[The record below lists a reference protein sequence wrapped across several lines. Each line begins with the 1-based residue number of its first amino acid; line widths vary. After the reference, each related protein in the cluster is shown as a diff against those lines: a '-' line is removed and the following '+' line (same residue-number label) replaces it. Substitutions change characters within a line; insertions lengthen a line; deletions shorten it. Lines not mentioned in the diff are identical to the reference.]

1 MFFRKPSDHVP
12 HVTIFHTIL
21 RSMLWIL
28 FIEIAL
34 LVGILYLCRINT
46 SLEQNAVDILQIQTE
61 NRQNYLQGQMLD
73 AQDLSS
79 LAGEINAVTQA
90 MLDDGEI
97 SLDTLDSGSDA
108 ASPLLLSIGDS
119 LISSMRHR
127 PVTGIFVVLNTHD
140 LDTRK
145 KGEPLPCL
153 YLRDLDPNS
162 SPSQRNS
169 DLMLVRAPAQ
179 VVQSLYIA
187 TDTSWTPSINYG
199 ANGSNGFLY
208 PVFQAAYHG
217 NGELDAADYGH
228 WTSSP
233 YTLSGDDHSAIA
245 YTIPLILDDGTVYG
259 VLGVE
264 ILESY
269 LQALLPGT
277 ELQNDSSGT
286 YLLGVASNSAI
297 GKDDLTVSVISASPA
312 ANAPQQSYDQTL
324 LLKPSKRG
332 GYQSDSPLGLCHAAV
347 APLTLYNRN
356 APFSNEQMLLI
367 GSVPVSALYAFS
379 GYVLRFLIIAVL
391 VVLTAG
397 LFSSLVLAR
406 KLSRPISRLS
416 DEVAHARESR
426 SSIPML
432 SATGIIELDR
442 FSSAFT
448 QLGREVLDT
457 STKFLRIMDMAS
469 VELGGYELRSA
480 PDSIYVTDN
489 FFDLLGM
496 PGVDADDLTAQ
507 SFRELLQRFERSCPH
522 SPAPDGAMLYH
533 IRLPSGKERYLRI
546 ETTHEDGTQVG
557 LAEDAT
563 ANTLEKLRIE
573 HERDYDTLTD
583 LYNRRAFHRICAEF
597 FCSPEKLGHA
607 ALLMFDLDNLKQ
619 INDTFGHDWGDEYIR
634 RAGECFAKNA
644 PARTVCARISSDEF
658 NALFYGYNDQDTLR
672 ADIRALKA
680 ALEHSVVQLPSGREL
695 RVSVSGGVAW
705 YPESSTNL
713 ITLRKYA
720 DFAMYQV
727 KLSRKGELLE
737 FDPEVYRTSLQE
749 RRCHEEFRRLINE
762 ELVTYRFQ
770 PIIDAKDGSVFAYEA
785 LMRVDLPT
793 LRSPMDVLRLAREEN
808 CLHEVERITFFCA
821 SSAYQALENAGK
833 VVPSALLFI
842 NSIASQYLT
851 PDELSEYSARY
862 ASILPRIVI
871 EITEEECLDPKAL
884 RIKQTIRGS
893 SGAFALDDY
902 GSGYSNERSLLE
914 LSPNYIKIDLSIIRS
929 IDTDANKRQIVSNT
943 VSYAHQR
950 GMKVVAEGLETA
962 DEVRTVL
969 SLGVDLLQGF
979 FLAMPQVEPGGAS
992 EESLAV
998 IAEMHARAMRVKFR
1012 YLAAT
1017 SSKYRKKAHE
1027 SIAFV
1032 SLFLLSVLFRRAGA
1046 SDDRA
1051 HRAVDV
1057 DGLGEVG
1064 VHARGEA
1071 FLNVLMVG
1079 VGCEGDDRDVLRRL
1093 AVELSDG
1100 GSRLQAVHHRHLH
1113 VHQDRIELVWRGLLD
1128 PL

>member
-79 LAGEINAVTQA
+79 LAGKINAVTQA

-140 LDTRK
+140 LDTRE

-199 ANGSNGFLY
+199 ANGSSGFLY

-264 ILESY
+264 VLESY

-379 GYVLRFLIIAVL
+379 GDVVRLLIIAVL

-507 SFRELLQRFERSCPH
+507 SFRELLQRFECSCPH

-557 LAEDAT
+557 LAEDVT

-583 LYNRRAFHRICAEF
+583 LYNRRAFLRICAEF

-619 INDTFGHDWGDEYIR
+619 INDTFGHDWDDEYIR
-634 RAGECFAKNA
+634 LTGECFAKNA
-644 PARTVCARISSDEF
+644 PARTVCARISGDEF

-672 ADIRALKA
+672 ADICALKA
-680 ALEHSVVQLPSGREL
+680 ALEQSVVQLPSGREL
-695 RVSVSGGVAW
+695 HVSVSGGVAW

-727 KLSRKGELLE
+727 KHSRKGELLE
-737 FDPEVYRTSLQE
+737 FDPEVYRTDLQE

-762 ELVTYRFQ
+762 ELVTYHFQ

-793 LRSPMDVLRLAREEN
+793 LHSPADVLRLAREEN

-833 VVPSALLFI
+833 VVPSALLFV

-871 EITEEECLDPKAL
+871 EITEEEGLDPKAL

-998 IAEMHARAMRVKFR
+998 IAEMH
-1012 YLAAT
+1012 
-1017 SSKYRKKAHE
+1017 SQSDE
-1027 SIAFV
+1027 SQISIF
-1032 SLFLLSVLFRRAGA
+1032 G
-1046 SDDRA
+1046 
-1051 HRAVDV
+1051 
-1057 DGLGEVG
+1057 
-1064 VHARGEA
+1064 
-1071 FLNVLMVG
+1071 
-1079 VGCEGDDRDVLRRL
+1079 GDK
-1093 AVELSDG
+1093 
-1100 GSRLQAVHHRHLH
+1100 Q
-1113 VHQDRIELVWRGLLD
+1113 
-1128 PL
+1128 

>member
-79 LAGEINAVTQA
+79 LAGKINAVTQA

-140 LDTRK
+140 LDTRE

-199 ANGSNGFLY
+199 ANGSSGFLY

-379 GYVLRFLIIAVL
+379 GDVVRLLIIAVL

-546 ETTHEDGTQVG
+546 ETTHEDGAQVG
-557 LAEDAT
+557 LAEDVT

-583 LYNRRAFHRICAEF
+583 LYNRRAFRRICAEF

-619 INDTFGHDWGDEYIR
+619 INDTFGHDCGDEYIR
-634 RAGECFAKNA
+634 LTGECFAKNA
-644 PARTVCARISSDEF
+644 PARTVCARISGDEF

-672 ADIRALKA
+672 ADICALKA
-680 ALEHSVVQLPSGREL
+680 ALEQSVVQLPSGREL

-727 KLSRKGELLE
+727 KHSRKGELLE

-762 ELVTYRFQ
+762 ELVTYHFQ

-793 LRSPMDVLRLAREEN
+793 LHSPADVLRLAREEN

-833 VVPSALLFI
+833 VVPSALLFV

-871 EITEEECLDPKAL
+871 EITEEEVLDPKAL

-979 FLAMPQVEPGGAS
+979 FLAMPQAEPGGAS

-998 IAEMHARAMRVKFR
+998 IAEMH
-1012 YLAAT
+1012 
-1017 SSKYRKKAHE
+1017 SQSDE
-1027 SIAFV
+1027 SQISMF
-1032 SLFLLSVLFRRAGA
+1032 G
-1046 SDDRA
+1046 
-1051 HRAVDV
+1051 
-1057 DGLGEVG
+1057 
-1064 VHARGEA
+1064 
-1071 FLNVLMVG
+1071 
-1079 VGCEGDDRDVLRRL
+1079 GDK
-1093 AVELSDG
+1093 
-1100 GSRLQAVHHRHLH
+1100 Q
-1113 VHQDRIELVWRGLLD
+1113 
-1128 PL
+1128 

>member
-79 LAGEINAVTQA
+79 LAGKINAVTQA

-127 PVTGIFVVLNTHD
+127 PITGIFVVLNTHD
-140 LDTRK
+140 LDTRE

-153 YLRDLDPNS
+153 YLRDLDPDS
-162 SPSQRNS
+162 APSQRNS

-199 ANGSNGFLY
+199 ANGSSGFLY

-379 GYVLRFLIIAVL
+379 GDVVRLLIIAVL

-557 LAEDAT
+557 LAEDVT

-583 LYNRRAFHRICAEF
+583 LYNRRAFRRICAEF

-619 INDTFGHDWGDEYIR
+619 INDTFGHDCGDEYIR
-634 RAGECFAKNA
+634 LTGECFAKNA
-644 PARTVCARISSDEF
+644 PARTVCARISGDEF

-672 ADIRALKA
+672 ADICALKA
-680 ALEHSVVQLPSGREL
+680 ALEQSVVQLPSGREL
-695 RVSVSGGVAW
+695 RVSVSGGIAW

-727 KLSRKGELLE
+727 KHSRKGELLE

-793 LRSPMDVLRLAREEN
+793 LHSPADVLRLAREEN
-808 CLHEVERITFFCA
+808 CLHEVERITFFRA
-821 SSAYQALENAGK
+821 SSAYQTLENAGK
-833 VVPSALLFI
+833 VVPSALLFV

-871 EITEEECLDPKAL
+871 EITEEEVLDPKAL

-998 IAEMHARAMRVKFR
+998 IAEMH
-1012 YLAAT
+1012 
-1017 SSKYRKKAHE
+1017 SQSDE
-1027 SIAFV
+1027 SQISIF
-1032 SLFLLSVLFRRAGA
+1032 G
-1046 SDDRA
+1046 
-1051 HRAVDV
+1051 
-1057 DGLGEVG
+1057 
-1064 VHARGEA
+1064 
-1071 FLNVLMVG
+1071 
-1079 VGCEGDDRDVLRRL
+1079 GDK
-1093 AVELSDG
+1093 
-1100 GSRLQAVHHRHLH
+1100 Q
-1113 VHQDRIELVWRGLLD
+1113 
-1128 PL
+1128 

>member
-79 LAGEINAVTQA
+79 LAGKINAVTQA

-108 ASPLLLSIGDS
+108 ASSLLLSIGDS

-140 LDTRK
+140 LDTRE

-199 ANGSNGFLY
+199 ANGSSGFLY

-297 GKDDLTVSVISASPA
+297 GKDDLTVSVVSASPA

-324 LLKPSKRG
+324 LLNPSKRG

-379 GYVLRFLIIAVL
+379 GYVVRLLIIAVL

-496 PGVDADDLTAQ
+496 PGVDADDLTVQ

-557 LAEDAT
+557 LAEDVT

-583 LYNRRAFHRICAEF
+583 LYNRRAFRRICAEF

-634 RAGECFAKNA
+634 LTGECFAKNA
-644 PARTVCARISSDEF
+644 PARTVCARISGDEF

-672 ADIRALKA
+672 ADICALKA
-680 ALEHSVVQLPSGREL
+680 ALEQSVVQLPSGREL

-727 KLSRKGELLE
+727 KHSRKGELLE
-737 FDPEVYRTSLQE
+737 FDPEVYRTDLQE

-762 ELVTYRFQ
+762 ELVTYHFQ

-793 LRSPMDVLRLAREEN
+793 LHSPADVLRLAREEN
-808 CLHEVERITFFCA
+808 CLHEVERITFFRA
-821 SSAYQALENAGK
+821 SSAYQTLENAGK
-833 VVPSALLFI
+833 VVPSALLFV

-871 EITEEECLDPKAL
+871 EITEEEVLDPKAL

-914 LSPNYIKIDLSIIRS
+914 LSPNYIKIDLSIIRD

-998 IAEMHARAMRVKFR
+998 IAEM
-1012 YLAAT
+1012 Y
-1017 SSKYRKKAHE
+1017 SQSDE
-1027 SIAFV
+1027 SQISIF
-1032 SLFLLSVLFRRAGA
+1032 G
-1046 SDDRA
+1046 
-1051 HRAVDV
+1051 
-1057 DGLGEVG
+1057 
-1064 VHARGEA
+1064 
-1071 FLNVLMVG
+1071 
-1079 VGCEGDDRDVLRRL
+1079 GDK
-1093 AVELSDG
+1093 
-1100 GSRLQAVHHRHLH
+1100 Q
-1113 VHQDRIELVWRGLLD
+1113 
-1128 PL
+1128 

>member
-79 LAGEINAVTQA
+79 LAGKINAVTQS

-140 LDTRK
+140 LDTRE
-145 KGEPLPCL
+145 KGDPLPCL

-199 ANGSNGFLY
+199 ANGSSGFLY

-379 GYVLRFLIIAVL
+379 GDVVRLLIIAVL
-391 VVLTAG
+391 VVLTSG

-426 SSIPML
+426 SSIPIL

-457 STKFLRIMDMAS
+457 STKFLRIMNMAS

-496 PGVDADDLTAQ
+496 PGVDADDLTVQ
-507 SFRELLQRFERSCPH
+507 SFRELLQRFEHSCPH

-557 LAEDAT
+557 LAEDVT
-563 ANTLEKLRIE
+563 ASTLEKLRIE

-583 LYNRRAFHRICAEF
+583 LYNRRAFRRICAEF

-619 INDTFGHDWGDEYIR
+619 INDTFGHDCGDEYIR
-634 RAGECFAKNA
+634 LTGECFAKNA
-644 PARTVCARISSDEF
+644 PARTVCARISGDEF

-680 ALEHSVVQLPSGREL
+680 ALEQSVVQLPSGREL
-695 RVSVSGGVAW
+695 RVSVSGGIAW

-727 KLSRKGELLE
+727 KHSRKGELLE

-793 LRSPMDVLRLAREEN
+793 LHSPADVLRLAREEN
-808 CLHEVERITFFCA
+808 CLHEVERITFFRA
-821 SSAYQALENAGK
+821 SSAYQTLENAGK
-833 VVPSALLFI
+833 VVPSALLFV

-871 EITEEECLDPKAL
+871 EITEEEVLDPKAL

-979 FLAMPQVEPGGAS
+979 FLAMPQVEPGSAS

-998 IAEMHARAMRVKFR
+998 IAEVH
-1012 YLAAT
+1012 
-1017 SSKYRKKAHE
+1017 SQSDE
-1027 SIAFV
+1027 SQISMF
-1032 SLFLLSVLFRRAGA
+1032 G
-1046 SDDRA
+1046 
-1051 HRAVDV
+1051 
-1057 DGLGEVG
+1057 
-1064 VHARGEA
+1064 
-1071 FLNVLMVG
+1071 
-1079 VGCEGDDRDVLRRL
+1079 GDK
-1093 AVELSDG
+1093 
-1100 GSRLQAVHHRHLH
+1100 Q
-1113 VHQDRIELVWRGLLD
+1113 
-1128 PL
+1128 

>member
-61 NRQNYLQGQMLD
+61 NRQNYLQSQMLD

-79 LAGEINAVTQA
+79 LAGKINAVTQA

-97 SLDTLDSGSDA
+97 SLDTLDSGSDT

-127 PVTGIFVVLNTHD
+127 PITGIFVVLNTHD
-140 LDTRK
+140 LDTRE

-153 YLRDLDPNS
+153 YLRDLDPDS

-199 ANGSNGFLY
+199 ANGSSGFLY

-379 GYVLRFLIIAVL
+379 GDVVRLLIIAVL

-416 DEVAHARESR
+416 DE
-426 SSIPML
+426 
-432 SATGIIELDR
+432 
-442 FSSAFT
+442 
-448 QLGREVLDT
+448 
-457 STKFLRIMDMAS
+457 
-469 VELGGYELRSA
+469 
-480 PDSIYVTDN
+480 
-489 FFDLLGM
+489 
-496 PGVDADDLTAQ
+496 
-507 SFRELLQRFERSCPH
+507 
-522 SPAPDGAMLYH
+522 DGA
-533 IRLPSGKERYLRI
+533 
-546 ETTHEDGTQVG
+546 QVG
-557 LAEDAT
+557 LAEDVT

-583 LYNRRAFHRICAEF
+583 LYNRRAFRRICAEF

-634 RAGECFAKNA
+634 RTGECFAKNA
-644 PARTVCARISSDEF
+644 PARTVCARISGDEF
-658 NALFYGYNDQDTLR
+658 SALFYGYNDQDTLR
-672 ADIRALKA
+672 ADICALKA
-680 ALEHSVVQLPSGREL
+680 ALEQSVVQLPSGREL
-695 RVSVSGGVAW
+695 RVSVSGGIAW

-727 KLSRKGELLE
+727 KHSRKGELLE
-737 FDPEVYRTSLQE
+737 FDPEVYRTNLQE
-749 RRCHEEFRRLINE
+749 RLCHEEFRRLINE
-762 ELVTYRFQ
+762 ELVTYHFQ

-793 LRSPMDVLRLAREEN
+793 LHSPADVLRLAREEN
-808 CLHEVERITFFCA
+808 CLHEVERITFFRA
-821 SSAYQALENAGK
+821 SSAYQTLGNAGK
-833 VVPSALLFI
+833 VVPSALLFV

-871 EITEEECLDPKAL
+871 EITEEEVLDPKAL
-884 RIKQTIRGS
+884 RIKQTIPGS

-914 LSPNYIKIDLSIIRS
+914 LSPNYIKIDLSIIRD

-979 FLAMPQVEPGGAS
+979 FLAMPQVEPGSAS

-998 IAEMHARAMRVKFR
+998 IAEVHGQ
-1012 YLAAT
+1012 
-1017 SSKYRKKAHE
+1017 SDE
-1027 SIAFV
+1027 SQISIF
-1032 SLFLLSVLFRRAGA
+1032 G
-1046 SDDRA
+1046 
-1051 HRAVDV
+1051 VDK
-1057 DGLGEVG
+1057 
-1064 VHARGEA
+1064 
-1071 FLNVLMVG
+1071 
-1079 VGCEGDDRDVLRRL
+1079 
-1093 AVELSDG
+1093 
-1100 GSRLQAVHHRHLH
+1100 Q
-1113 VHQDRIELVWRGLLD
+1113 
-1128 PL
+1128 

>member
-79 LAGEINAVTQA
+79 LAGKINAVTQA

-108 ASPLLLSIGDS
+108 ASSLLLSIGDS

-140 LDTRK
+140 LDTRE

-199 ANGSNGFLY
+199 ANGSSGFLY

-297 GKDDLTVSVISASPA
+297 GKDDLTVSVVSASPA

-379 GYVLRFLIIAVL
+379 GYVVRLLIIAVL

-448 QLGREVLDT
+448 QLRREVLDT

-496 PGVDADDLTAQ
+496 PGVDADDLTVQ

-557 LAEDAT
+557 LAEDVT

-583 LYNRRAFHRICAEF
+583 LYNRRAFRRICAEF

-634 RAGECFAKNA
+634 LTGECFAKNA
-644 PARTVCARISSDEF
+644 PARTVCARISGDEF

-672 ADIRALKA
+672 ADICALKA
-680 ALEHSVVQLPSGREL
+680 ALEQSVVQLPSGREL

-727 KLSRKGELLE
+727 KHSRKGELLE
-737 FDPEVYRTSLQE
+737 FDPEVYRTDLQE

-762 ELVTYRFQ
+762 ELVTYHFQ

-793 LRSPMDVLRLAREEN
+793 LHSPADVLRLAREEN
-808 CLHEVERITFFCA
+808 CLHEVERITFFRA
-821 SSAYQALENAGK
+821 SSAYQTLENAGK
-833 VVPSALLFI
+833 VVPSALLFV

-871 EITEEECLDPKAL
+871 EITEEEVLDPKAL

-914 LSPNYIKIDLSIIRS
+914 LSPNYIKIDLSIIRD

-998 IAEMHARAMRVKFR
+998 IAEM
-1012 YLAAT
+1012 Y
-1017 SSKYRKKAHE
+1017 SQSDE
-1027 SIAFV
+1027 SQISIF
-1032 SLFLLSVLFRRAGA
+1032 G
-1046 SDDRA
+1046 
-1051 HRAVDV
+1051 
-1057 DGLGEVG
+1057 
-1064 VHARGEA
+1064 
-1071 FLNVLMVG
+1071 
-1079 VGCEGDDRDVLRRL
+1079 GDK
-1093 AVELSDG
+1093 
-1100 GSRLQAVHHRHLH
+1100 Q
-1113 VHQDRIELVWRGLLD
+1113 
-1128 PL
+1128 

>member
-1 MFFRKPSDHVP
+1 MFFRKPSDHAP

-79 LAGEINAVTQA
+79 LAGKINAVTQA

-140 LDTRK
+140 LDTRE

-153 YLRDLDPNS
+153 YLRDLDPDS

-187 TDTSWTPSINYG
+187 TDTSWMPSINYG
-199 ANGSNGFLY
+199 ANGSSGFLY

-557 LAEDAT
+557 LAEDVT

-583 LYNRRAFHRICAEF
+583 LYNRRAFRRICAEF

-634 RAGECFAKNA
+634 LTGECFAKNA
-644 PARTVCARISSDEF
+644 PARTVCARISGDEF

-672 ADIRALKA
+672 ADICALKA
-680 ALEHSVVQLPSGREL
+680 ALEQSVVQLPSGREL
-695 RVSVSGGVAW
+695 RVSVSGGIAW

-727 KLSRKGELLE
+727 KHSRKGELLE

-793 LRSPMDVLRLAREEN
+793 LHSPADVLRLAREEN

-833 VVPSALLFI
+833 VVPSALLFV

-998 IAEMHARAMRVKFR
+998 IAEMH
-1012 YLAAT
+1012 
-1017 SSKYRKKAHE
+1017 SQSDE
-1027 SIAFV
+1027 SQISMF
-1032 SLFLLSVLFRRAGA
+1032 G
-1046 SDDRA
+1046 
-1051 HRAVDV
+1051 
-1057 DGLGEVG
+1057 
-1064 VHARGEA
+1064 
-1071 FLNVLMVG
+1071 
-1079 VGCEGDDRDVLRRL
+1079 GDK
-1093 AVELSDG
+1093 
-1100 GSRLQAVHHRHLH
+1100 Q
-1113 VHQDRIELVWRGLLD
+1113 
-1128 PL
+1128 

>member
-79 LAGEINAVTQA
+79 LAGKINAVTQA

-140 LDTRK
+140 LDTRE

-199 ANGSNGFLY
+199 ANGSSGFLY

-379 GYVLRFLIIAVL
+379 GDVVRLLIIAVL

-496 PGVDADDLTAQ
+496 PGVNADDLTAQ

-557 LAEDAT
+557 LAEDVT

-583 LYNRRAFHRICAEF
+583 LYNRRAFRRICAEF

-619 INDTFGHDWGDEYIR
+619 ISDTFGHDWGDEYIR
-634 RAGECFAKNA
+634 LTGECFAKNA
-644 PARTVCARISSDEF
+644 PARTVCARISGDEF

-680 ALEHSVVQLPSGREL
+680 ALEQSVVQLPSGREL

-727 KLSRKGELLE
+727 KHSRKGELLE
-737 FDPEVYRTSLQE
+737 FDPEVYRTNLQE
-749 RRCHEEFRRLINE
+749 RRCHEEFHRLINE
-762 ELVTYRFQ
+762 ELVTYHFQ

-793 LRSPMDVLRLAREEN
+793 LHSPADVLRLAREEN
-808 CLHEVERITFFCA
+808 CLHEVERITFFRA
-821 SSAYQALENAGK
+821 SSAYQTLENAGK
-833 VVPSALLFI
+833 VVPSALLFV

-871 EITEEECLDPKAL
+871 EITEEEGLDPKAL
-884 RIKQTIRGS
+884 RIKQTIPGS

-914 LSPNYIKIDLSIIRS
+914 LSPNYIKIDLSIIRD

-979 FLAMPQVEPGGAS
+979 FLAMPQVEPDGAS

-998 IAEMHARAMRVKFR
+998 IAEMH
-1012 YLAAT
+1012 
-1017 SSKYRKKAHE
+1017 SQSDE
-1027 SIAFV
+1027 SQISIF
-1032 SLFLLSVLFRRAGA
+1032 G
-1046 SDDRA
+1046 
-1051 HRAVDV
+1051 
-1057 DGLGEVG
+1057 
-1064 VHARGEA
+1064 
-1071 FLNVLMVG
+1071 
-1079 VGCEGDDRDVLRRL
+1079 GDK
-1093 AVELSDG
+1093 
-1100 GSRLQAVHHRHLH
+1100 Q
-1113 VHQDRIELVWRGLLD
+1113 
-1128 PL
+1128 

>member
-1 MFFRKPSDHVP
+1 MFFRKPSDHAP

-61 NRQNYLQGQMLD
+61 NRQNYLQSQMLD

-79 LAGEINAVTQA
+79 LAGKINAVTQA

-97 SLDTLDSGSDA
+97 SLDTLDSGSDT

-127 PVTGIFVVLNTHD
+127 PITGIFVVLNTHD
-140 LDTRK
+140 LDTRE

-153 YLRDLDPNS
+153 YLRDLDPDS

-199 ANGSNGFLY
+199 ANGSSGFLY

-277 ELQNDSSGT
+277 ELQNGSSGT

-379 GYVLRFLIIAVL
+379 GDVVRLLIIAVL

-426 SSIPML
+426 SSIPTL

-480 PDSIYVTDN
+480 PNSIYVTDN

-557 LAEDAT
+557 LAEDVT

-634 RAGECFAKNA
+634 LTGECFAKNA
-644 PARTVCARISSDEF
+644 PARTVCARISGDEF

-672 ADIRALKA
+672 ADICALKA
-680 ALEHSVVQLPSGREL
+680 ALEQSVVQLPSGREL

-727 KLSRKGELLE
+727 KHSRKGELLE
-737 FDPEVYRTSLQE
+737 FDPEVYRTNLQE

-762 ELVTYRFQ
+762 ELVSYRFQ

-793 LRSPMDVLRLAREEN
+793 LHSPADVLRLAREEN

-833 VVPSALLFI
+833 VVPSALLFV

-851 PDELSEYSARY
+851 PVELSEYSARY

-871 EITEEECLDPKAL
+871 EITEEEGLDPKAL
-884 RIKQTIRGS
+884 RIKQTIPGS

-914 LSPNYIKIDLSIIRS
+914 LSPNYIKIDLSIIRD

-998 IAEMHARAMRVKFR
+998 IAEMH
-1012 YLAAT
+1012 
-1017 SSKYRKKAHE
+1017 SQSDE
-1027 SIAFV
+1027 SQISIF
-1032 SLFLLSVLFRRAGA
+1032 G
-1046 SDDRA
+1046 
-1051 HRAVDV
+1051 
-1057 DGLGEVG
+1057 
-1064 VHARGEA
+1064 
-1071 FLNVLMVG
+1071 
-1079 VGCEGDDRDVLRRL
+1079 GDK
-1093 AVELSDG
+1093 
-1100 GSRLQAVHHRHLH
+1100 Q
-1113 VHQDRIELVWRGLLD
+1113 
-1128 PL
+1128 

>member
-46 SLEQNAVDILQIQTE
+46 NLEQNAVDILQIQTE

-79 LAGEINAVTQA
+79 LAGKINAVTQA

-140 LDTRK
+140 LDTRE

-199 ANGSNGFLY
+199 ANGSSGFLY

-312 ANAPQQSYDQTL
+312 ANAPQQSYDQAL

-379 GYVLRFLIIAVL
+379 GDVVRLLIIAVL

-557 LAEDAT
+557 LAEDVT

-634 RAGECFAKNA
+634 LTGECFAKNA
-644 PARTVCARISSDEF
+644 PARTVCARISGDEF

-672 ADIRALKA
+672 ADICALKA
-680 ALEHSVVQLPSGREL
+680 ALEQSVVQLPSGREL

-713 ITLRKYA
+713 ITLLKYA

-727 KLSRKGELLE
+727 KHSRKGELLE

-762 ELVTYRFQ
+762 ELISYHFQ

-793 LRSPMDVLRLAREEN
+793 LHSPADVLRLAREEN

-833 VVPSALLFI
+833 VVPSALLFV

-871 EITEEECLDPKAL
+871 EITEEEGLDPKAL

-914 LSPNYIKIDLSIIRS
+914 LSPNYIKIDLSIIRD

-998 IAEMHARAMRVKFR
+998 IAEMH
-1012 YLAAT
+1012 
-1017 SSKYRKKAHE
+1017 SQSDE
-1027 SIAFV
+1027 SQISIF
-1032 SLFLLSVLFRRAGA
+1032 G
-1046 SDDRA
+1046 
-1051 HRAVDV
+1051 
-1057 DGLGEVG
+1057 
-1064 VHARGEA
+1064 
-1071 FLNVLMVG
+1071 
-1079 VGCEGDDRDVLRRL
+1079 GDK
-1093 AVELSDG
+1093 
-1100 GSRLQAVHHRHLH
+1100 Q
-1113 VHQDRIELVWRGLLD
+1113 
-1128 PL
+1128 

>member
-79 LAGEINAVTQA
+79 LAGKINAVTQA

-187 TDTSWTPSINYG
+187 TDTSWMPSINYG
-199 ANGSNGFLY
+199 ANGSSGFLY

-312 ANAPQQSYDQTL
+312 ANAPQQSYDQAL

-573 HERDYDTLTD
+573 HECDYDTLTD

-634 RAGECFAKNA
+634 RTGECFAKNA
-644 PARTVCARISSDEF
+644 PARTVCARISGDEF

-695 RVSVSGGVAW
+695 RVSVSGGIAW
-705 YPESSTNL
+705 YPENGRDL
-713 ITLRKYA
+713 ATLKKYA

-727 KLSRKGELLE
+727 KHESKGEMGE
-737 FDPEVYRTSLQE
+737 FDIGAYNQEVYAAQLRREFLQMLRE
-749 RRCHEEFRRLINE
+749 NSADYH
-762 ELVTYRFQ
+762 FQ
-770 PIIDAKDGSVFAYEA
+770 PIFSAHTGRVAAYEA
-785 LMRVDLPT
+785 LMRVKMQL
-793 LRSPMDVLRLAREEN
+793 LNSPLTVMKLARE
-808 CLHEVERITFFCA
+808 LDKLYEVERLTAFKATSTFVMM
-821 SSAYQALENAGK
+821 QNRGQLHRNTK
-833 VVPSALLFI
+833 LFL
-842 NSIASQYLT
+842 NSIANSSLT
-851 PDELSEYSARY
+851 DEDVAEFKAQFAEL
-862 ASILPRIVI
+862 LNNLVI
-871 EITEEECLDPKAL
+871 EITEEEEIDREAL
-884 RIKQTIRGS
+884 ERKRRAMGGQ
-893 SGAFALDDY
+893 GALALDDW
-902 GSGYSNERSLLE
+902 GSGYSNSNSLLE
-914 LSPNYIKIDLSIIRS
+914 LSPDYIKVDITIICD
-929 IDTDANKRQIVSNT
+929 IDTDADKQQLVKDIVE
-943 VSYAHQR
+943 YAHGR
-950 GMKVVAEGLETA
+950 GMKIVAEGIETEA
-962 DEVRTVL
+962 ELRKVIE
-969 SLGVDLLQGF
+969 LGVDLLQGY
-979 FLAMPQVEPGGAS
+979 FLAKPAASPSEIAPQA
-992 EESLAV
+992 
-998 IAEMHARAMRVKFR
+998 
-1012 YLAAT
+1012 
-1017 SSKYRKKAHE
+1017 
-1027 SIAFV
+1027 
-1032 SLFLLSVLFRRAGA
+1032 LSVIRWMNR
-1046 SDDRA
+1046 
-1051 HRAVDV
+1051 
-1057 DGLGEVG
+1057 
-1064 VHARGEA
+1064 
-1071 FLNVLMVG
+1071 
-1079 VGCEGDDRDVLRRL
+1079 
-1093 AVELSDG
+1093 
-1100 GSRLQAVHHRHLH
+1100 
-1113 VHQDRIELVWRGLLD
+1113 
-1128 PL
+1128 

>member
-79 LAGEINAVTQA
+79 LAGKINAVTQS

-97 SLDTLDSGSDA
+97 SLDTLDSGSDT

-127 PVTGIFVVLNTHD
+127 PITGIFVVLNTHD
-140 LDTRK
+140 LDTRE

-153 YLRDLDPNS
+153 YLRDLDPDS

-199 ANGSNGFLY
+199 ANGSSGFLY

-379 GYVLRFLIIAVL
+379 GYVVRFLIIAVL

-496 PGVDADDLTAQ
+496 PGVDADDLTVQ

-557 LAEDAT
+557 LAEDVT

-583 LYNRRAFHRICAEF
+583 LYNRRAFRRICAEF

-634 RAGECFAKNA
+634 LTGECFAKNA
-644 PARTVCARISSDEF
+644 PARTVCARISGDEF

-672 ADIRALKA
+672 ADICALKA
-680 ALEHSVVQLPSGREL
+680 ALEQSVVQLPSGREL

-727 KLSRKGELLE
+727 KHSRKGELLE
-737 FDPEVYRTSLQE
+737 FDPEVYRTDLQE

-762 ELVTYRFQ
+762 ELVTYHFQ

-793 LRSPMDVLRLAREEN
+793 LHSPADVLRLAREEN
-808 CLHEVERITFFCA
+808 CLHEVERITFFRA
-821 SSAYQALENAGK
+821 SSAYQTLENAGK
-833 VVPSALLFI
+833 VVPSALLFV

-871 EITEEECLDPKAL
+871 EITEEEVLDPKAL

-914 LSPNYIKIDLSIIRS
+914 LSPNYIKIDLSIIRD

-979 FLAMPQVEPGGAS
+979 FLAMPQAEPGSAS

-998 IAEMHARAMRVKFR
+998 IAEVH
-1012 YLAAT
+1012 
-1017 SSKYRKKAHE
+1017 SQSDE
-1027 SIAFV
+1027 SQISMF
-1032 SLFLLSVLFRRAGA
+1032 G
-1046 SDDRA
+1046 
-1051 HRAVDV
+1051 
-1057 DGLGEVG
+1057 
-1064 VHARGEA
+1064 
-1071 FLNVLMVG
+1071 
-1079 VGCEGDDRDVLRRL
+1079 GDK
-1093 AVELSDG
+1093 
-1100 GSRLQAVHHRHLH
+1100 Q
-1113 VHQDRIELVWRGLLD
+1113 
-1128 PL
+1128 

>member
-79 LAGEINAVTQA
+79 LADKINAVTQA

-127 PVTGIFVVLNTHD
+127 PITGIFVVLNTHD
-140 LDTRK
+140 LDTRE
-145 KGEPLPCL
+145 KGEPLLCL
-153 YLRDLDPNS
+153 YLRDLDPDS
-162 SPSQRNS
+162 APSQRNS

-199 ANGSNGFLY
+199 ANGSSGFLY

-379 GYVLRFLIIAVL
+379 GDVVRLLIIAVL

-557 LAEDAT
+557 LAEDVT

-583 LYNRRAFHRICAEF
+583 LYNRRAFRRICAEF

-634 RAGECFAKNA
+634 RTGECFAKNA
-644 PARTVCARISSDEF
+644 PARTVCARISGDEF

-672 ADIRALKA
+672 ADICALKA
-680 ALEHSVVQLPSGREL
+680 ALEQSVVQLPSGREL
-695 RVSVSGGVAW
+695 RVSVSGGIAW

-727 KLSRKGELLE
+727 KHSRKGELLE

-793 LRSPMDVLRLAREEN
+793 LHSPADVLRLAREEN
-808 CLHEVERITFFCA
+808 CLHEVERITFFRA

-833 VVPSALLFI
+833 VVPSALLFV

-871 EITEEECLDPKAL
+871 EITEEEVLDPKAL

-914 LSPNYIKIDLSIIRS
+914 LSPNYIKIDLSIIRD

-979 FLAMPQVEPGGAS
+979 FLAMPQVEPGSAS

-998 IAEMHARAMRVKFR
+998 IAEM
-1012 YLAAT
+1012 Y
-1017 SSKYRKKAHE
+1017 SQSDE
-1027 SIAFV
+1027 SQISIF
-1032 SLFLLSVLFRRAGA
+1032 G
-1046 SDDRA
+1046 
-1051 HRAVDV
+1051 
-1057 DGLGEVG
+1057 
-1064 VHARGEA
+1064 
-1071 FLNVLMVG
+1071 
-1079 VGCEGDDRDVLRRL
+1079 GDK
-1093 AVELSDG
+1093 
-1100 GSRLQAVHHRHLH
+1100 Q
-1113 VHQDRIELVWRGLLD
+1113 
-1128 PL
+1128 

>member
-79 LAGEINAVTQA
+79 LAGKINAVTQA

-127 PVTGIFVVLNTHD
+127 PITGIFVVLNTHD
-140 LDTRK
+140 LDTRE

-153 YLRDLDPNS
+153 YLRDLDPDS
-162 SPSQRNS
+162 APSQRNS

-199 ANGSNGFLY
+199 ANGSSGFLY

-379 GYVLRFLIIAVL
+379 GYVVRLLIIAVL

-546 ETTHEDGTQVG
+546 ETTHENGTQVG

-573 HERDYDTLTD
+573 HECDYDTLTD

-634 RAGECFAKNA
+634 RTGECFAKNA
-644 PARTVCARISSDEF
+644 PARTVCARISGDEF

-680 ALEHSVVQLPSGREL
+680 ALEQSVVQLPSGREL

-727 KLSRKGELLE
+727 KHSRKGELLE

-762 ELVTYRFQ
+762 ELITYRFQ

-793 LRSPMDVLRLAREEN
+793 LHSPADVLRLAREEN

-998 IAEMHARAMRVKFR
+998 IAEMH
-1012 YLAAT
+1012 
-1017 SSKYRKKAHE
+1017 SQSDE
-1027 SIAFV
+1027 SQISIF
-1032 SLFLLSVLFRRAGA
+1032 G
-1046 SDDRA
+1046 
-1051 HRAVDV
+1051 
-1057 DGLGEVG
+1057 
-1064 VHARGEA
+1064 
-1071 FLNVLMVG
+1071 
-1079 VGCEGDDRDVLRRL
+1079 GDK
-1093 AVELSDG
+1093 
-1100 GSRLQAVHHRHLH
+1100 Q
-1113 VHQDRIELVWRGLLD
+1113 
-1128 PL
+1128 

>member
-1 MFFRKPSDHVP
+1 MTKQAPADKKAPNRS
-12 HVTIFHTIL
+12 IFVTIL
-21 RSMLWIL
+21 RSML
-28 FIEIAL
+28 AVL
-34 LVGILYLCRINT
+34 LVELVLLIGILYFSRVNVQ
-46 SLEQNAVDILQIQTE
+46 LEQNAADLLQKQVE
-61 NRQNYLQGQMLD
+61 NRQSYLQSLMLS
-73 AQDLSS
+73 AQDLST
-79 LAGEINAVTQA
+79 LAGSINTTAQS
-90 MLDDGEI
+90 LIDSGDI
-97 SLDTLDSGSDA
+97 SVDTLDRSNEDA
-108 ASPLLLSIGDS
+108 LPLLSAIGEKM
-119 LISSMRHR
+119 IASMRR
-127 PVTGIFVVLNTHD
+127 CSVTGIFVVLNTHD
-140 LDTRK
+140 LDTRTE
-145 KGEPLPCL
+145 GDPLPCL
-153 YLRDLDPNS
+153 YLRDLEPSS
-162 SPSQRNS
+162 SPSVRNS
-169 DLMLVRAPAQ
+169 DLLIERAPSQ
-179 VVQSLYIA
+179 IVQSLHIS
-187 TDTSWTPSINYG
+187 TDTCWMPSLLYSETRADG
-199 ANGSNGFLY
+199 LLY
-208 PVFQAAYHG
+208 PVFQAAYHSG
-217 NGELDAADYGH
+217 GELETDDLGH
-228 WTSSP
+228 WTVKP

-286 YLLGVASNSAI
+286 YLLGVASNSAL

-379 GYVLRFLIIAVL
+379 GDVVRLLIIAVL

-557 LAEDAT
+557 LAEDVT

-573 HERDYDTLTD
+573 HECDYDTLTD

-634 RAGECFAKNA
+634 RTGECFAKNA

-658 NALFYGYNDQDTLR
+658 SALFYGYNDQDTLR
-672 ADIRALKA
+672 ADICALKA
-680 ALEHSVVQLPSGREL
+680 ALEQSVVQLPSGREL

-727 KLSRKGELLE
+727 KRSRKGELLE
-737 FDPEVYRTSLQE
+737 FDPEVYRTDLQE

-762 ELVTYRFQ
+762 ELVTYHFQ

-793 LRSPMDVLRLAREEN
+793 LHSPADVLRLAREEN
-808 CLHEVERITFFCA
+808 CLHEVERITFFRA

-833 VVPSALLFI
+833 VVPSALLFV

-979 FLAMPQVEPGGAS
+979 FLAMPHVEPGGSS

-998 IAEMHARAMRVKFR
+998 IAEMH
-1012 YLAAT
+1012 
-1017 SSKYRKKAHE
+1017 SQSDE
-1027 SIAFV
+1027 SQISIF
-1032 SLFLLSVLFRRAGA
+1032 G
-1046 SDDRA
+1046 
-1051 HRAVDV
+1051 
-1057 DGLGEVG
+1057 
-1064 VHARGEA
+1064 
-1071 FLNVLMVG
+1071 
-1079 VGCEGDDRDVLRRL
+1079 GDK
-1093 AVELSDG
+1093 
-1100 GSRLQAVHHRHLH
+1100 Q
-1113 VHQDRIELVWRGLLD
+1113 
-1128 PL
+1128 

>member
-1 MFFRKPSDHVP
+1 MFFRKPSDHAP

-61 NRQNYLQGQMLD
+61 NRQNYLQSQMLD

-79 LAGEINAVTQA
+79 LAGKINAVTQA

-140 LDTRK
+140 LDTRE

-153 YLRDLDPNS
+153 YLRDLDPDS

-199 ANGSNGFLY
+199 ANGSSGFLY

-379 GYVLRFLIIAVL
+379 GDVVRLLIIAVL

-442 FSSAFT
+442 FSFAFT

-557 LAEDAT
+557 LAEDVT

-583 LYNRRAFHRICAEF
+583 LYNRRAFRRICAEF

-634 RAGECFAKNA
+634 RTGECFAKNA
-644 PARTVCARISSDEF
+644 PARTVCARISGDEF

-672 ADIRALKA
+672 ADICALKA
-680 ALEHSVVQLPSGREL
+680 ALEQSVVQLPSGREL

-727 KLSRKGELLE
+727 KHSRKGELLE
-737 FDPEVYRTSLQE
+737 FDPEVYRTDLQE

-762 ELVTYRFQ
+762 ELVTYHFQ

-793 LRSPMDVLRLAREEN
+793 LHSPADVLRLAREEN
-808 CLHEVERITFFCA
+808 CLHEVERITFFRA
-821 SSAYQALENAGK
+821 SSAYQTLENAGK
-833 VVPSALLFI
+833 VVPSALLFV

-871 EITEEECLDPKAL
+871 EITEEEVLDPKAL

-914 LSPNYIKIDLSIIRS
+914 LSPNYIKIDLSIIRD

-998 IAEMHARAMRVKFR
+998 IAEMH
-1012 YLAAT
+1012 
-1017 SSKYRKKAHE
+1017 SQSDE
-1027 SIAFV
+1027 SQISIF
-1032 SLFLLSVLFRRAGA
+1032 G
-1046 SDDRA
+1046 
-1051 HRAVDV
+1051 
-1057 DGLGEVG
+1057 
-1064 VHARGEA
+1064 
-1071 FLNVLMVG
+1071 
-1079 VGCEGDDRDVLRRL
+1079 GDK
-1093 AVELSDG
+1093 
-1100 GSRLQAVHHRHLH
+1100 Q
-1113 VHQDRIELVWRGLLD
+1113 
-1128 PL
+1128 

>member
-79 LAGEINAVTQA
+79 LAGKINAVTQA

-140 LDTRK
+140 LDTRE

-199 ANGSNGFLY
+199 ANGSSGFLY

-379 GYVLRFLIIAVL
+379 GYVVRLLIIAVL

-557 LAEDAT
+557 LAEDVT

-583 LYNRRAFHRICAEF
+583 LYNRRAFRRICAEF

-619 INDTFGHDWGDEYIR
+619 INDTFGHDCGDEYIR
-634 RAGECFAKNA
+634 LTGECFAKNA
-644 PARTVCARISSDEF
+644 PARTVCARISGDEF

-672 ADIRALKA
+672 ADICALKA
-680 ALEHSVVQLPSGREL
+680 ALEQSVVQLPSGREL

-727 KLSRKGELLE
+727 KHSRKGELLE

-762 ELVTYRFQ
+762 ELVTYHFQ

-793 LRSPMDVLRLAREEN
+793 LHSPADVLRLAREEN
-808 CLHEVERITFFCA
+808 CLHEVERITFFRA
-821 SSAYQALENAGK
+821 SSAYQTLENAGK
-833 VVPSALLFI
+833 VVPSALLFV

-871 EITEEECLDPKAL
+871 EITEEEVLDPKAL

-914 LSPNYIKIDLSIIRS
+914 LSPNYIKIDLSIIRD

-998 IAEMHARAMRVKFR
+998 IAEMH
-1012 YLAAT
+1012 
-1017 SSKYRKKAHE
+1017 SQSDE
-1027 SIAFV
+1027 SQISIF
-1032 SLFLLSVLFRRAGA
+1032 G
-1046 SDDRA
+1046 
-1051 HRAVDV
+1051 
-1057 DGLGEVG
+1057 
-1064 VHARGEA
+1064 
-1071 FLNVLMVG
+1071 
-1079 VGCEGDDRDVLRRL
+1079 GDK
-1093 AVELSDG
+1093 
-1100 GSRLQAVHHRHLH
+1100 Q
-1113 VHQDRIELVWRGLLD
+1113 
-1128 PL
+1128 

>member
-79 LAGEINAVTQA
+79 LAGKINAVTQA

-108 ASPLLLSIGDS
+108 ASSLLLSIGDS

-140 LDTRK
+140 LDTRE

-199 ANGSNGFLY
+199 ANGSSGFLY

-297 GKDDLTVSVISASPA
+297 GKDDLTVSVVSASPA

-379 GYVLRFLIIAVL
+379 GYVVRLLIIAVL

-397 LFSSLVLAR
+397 LFSSLVLAC

-496 PGVDADDLTAQ
+496 PGVDADDLTVQ

-557 LAEDAT
+557 LAEDVT

-583 LYNRRAFHRICAEF
+583 LYNRRAFRRICAEF

-634 RAGECFAKNA
+634 LTGECFAKNA
-644 PARTVCARISSDEF
+644 PARTVCARISGDEF

-672 ADIRALKA
+672 ADICALKA
-680 ALEHSVVQLPSGREL
+680 ALEQSVVQLPSGREL

-727 KLSRKGELLE
+727 KHSRKGELLE
-737 FDPEVYRTSLQE
+737 FDPEVYRTDLQE

-762 ELVTYRFQ
+762 ELVTYHFQ

-793 LRSPMDVLRLAREEN
+793 LHSPADVLRLAREEN
-808 CLHEVERITFFCA
+808 CLHEVERITFFRA
-821 SSAYQALENAGK
+821 SSAYQTLENAGK
-833 VVPSALLFI
+833 VVPSALLFV

-871 EITEEECLDPKAL
+871 EITEEEVLDPKAL

-914 LSPNYIKIDLSIIRS
+914 LSPNYIKIDLSIIRD

-998 IAEMHARAMRVKFR
+998 IAEM
-1012 YLAAT
+1012 Y
-1017 SSKYRKKAHE
+1017 SQSDE
-1027 SIAFV
+1027 SQISIF
-1032 SLFLLSVLFRRAGA
+1032 G
-1046 SDDRA
+1046 
-1051 HRAVDV
+1051 
-1057 DGLGEVG
+1057 
-1064 VHARGEA
+1064 
-1071 FLNVLMVG
+1071 
-1079 VGCEGDDRDVLRRL
+1079 GDK
-1093 AVELSDG
+1093 
-1100 GSRLQAVHHRHLH
+1100 Q
-1113 VHQDRIELVWRGLLD
+1113 
-1128 PL
+1128 

>member
-1 MFFRKPSDHVP
+1 MFFRKPPDHVP

-79 LAGEINAVTQA
+79 LAGKINAVTQA

-127 PVTGIFVVLNTHD
+127 PVTGIFVLLNTHD
-140 LDTRK
+140 LDTRE

-199 ANGSNGFLY
+199 ANGSSGFLY

-297 GKDDLTVSVISASPA
+297 GKDDLTVSVVSASPA

-379 GYVLRFLIIAVL
+379 GYVVRLLIIAVL

-496 PGVDADDLTAQ
+496 PGVDADDLTVQ

-557 LAEDAT
+557 LAEDVT

-583 LYNRRAFHRICAEF
+583 LYNRRAFRRICAEF

-634 RAGECFAKNA
+634 LTGECFAKNA
-644 PARTVCARISSDEF
+644 PARTVCARISGDEF

-672 ADIRALKA
+672 ADICALKA
-680 ALEHSVVQLPSGREL
+680 ALEQSVVQLPSGREL

-727 KLSRKGELLE
+727 KHSRKGELLE
-737 FDPEVYRTSLQE
+737 FDPEVYRTDLQE

-762 ELVTYRFQ
+762 ELVTYHFQ

-793 LRSPMDVLRLAREEN
+793 LHSPADVLRLAREEN
-808 CLHEVERITFFCA
+808 CLHEVERITFFRA
-821 SSAYQALENAGK
+821 SSAYQTLENAGK
-833 VVPSALLFI
+833 VVPSALLFV

-871 EITEEECLDPKAL
+871 EITEEEVLDPKAL

-914 LSPNYIKIDLSIIRS
+914 LSPNYIKIDLSIIRD

-998 IAEMHARAMRVKFR
+998 IAEM
-1012 YLAAT
+1012 Y
-1017 SSKYRKKAHE
+1017 SQSDE
-1027 SIAFV
+1027 SQISIF
-1032 SLFLLSVLFRRAGA
+1032 G
-1046 SDDRA
+1046 
-1051 HRAVDV
+1051 
-1057 DGLGEVG
+1057 
-1064 VHARGEA
+1064 
-1071 FLNVLMVG
+1071 
-1079 VGCEGDDRDVLRRL
+1079 GDK
-1093 AVELSDG
+1093 
-1100 GSRLQAVHHRHLH
+1100 Q
-1113 VHQDRIELVWRGLLD
+1113 
-1128 PL
+1128 

>member
-79 LAGEINAVTQA
+79 LAGKINAVTQA

-108 ASPLLLSIGDS
+108 ASSLLLSIGDS

-140 LDTRK
+140 LDTRE

-199 ANGSNGFLY
+199 ANGSSGFLY

-297 GKDDLTVSVISASPA
+297 GKDDLTVSVVSASPA

-379 GYVLRFLIIAVL
+379 GYVVRLLIIAVL

-496 PGVDADDLTAQ
+496 PGVDADDLTVQ

-557 LAEDAT
+557 LAEDVT

-583 LYNRRAFHRICAEF
+583 LYNRRAFRRICAEF

-634 RAGECFAKNA
+634 LTGECFAKNA
-644 PARTVCARISSDEF
+644 PARTVCARISGDEF

-672 ADIRALKA
+672 ADICALKA
-680 ALEHSVVQLPSGREL
+680 ALEQSVVQLPSGREL

-727 KLSRKGELLE
+727 KHSRKGELLE
-737 FDPEVYRTSLQE
+737 FDPEVYRTDLQE

-762 ELVTYRFQ
+762 ELVTYHFQ

-793 LRSPMDVLRLAREEN
+793 LHSPADVLRLAREEN
-808 CLHEVERITFFCA
+808 CLHEVERITFFRA
-821 SSAYQALENAGK
+821 SSAYQTLENAGK
-833 VVPSALLFI
+833 VVPSALLFV
-842 NSIASQYLT
+842 NSIARQYLT

-871 EITEEECLDPKAL
+871 EITEEEVLDPKAL

-914 LSPNYIKIDLSIIRS
+914 LSPNYIKIDLSIIRD

-998 IAEMHARAMRVKFR
+998 IAEM
-1012 YLAAT
+1012 Y
-1017 SSKYRKKAHE
+1017 SQSDE
-1027 SIAFV
+1027 SQISIF
-1032 SLFLLSVLFRRAGA
+1032 G
-1046 SDDRA
+1046 
-1051 HRAVDV
+1051 
-1057 DGLGEVG
+1057 
-1064 VHARGEA
+1064 
-1071 FLNVLMVG
+1071 
-1079 VGCEGDDRDVLRRL
+1079 GDK
-1093 AVELSDG
+1093 
-1100 GSRLQAVHHRHLH
+1100 Q
-1113 VHQDRIELVWRGLLD
+1113 
-1128 PL
+1128 

>member
-1 MFFRKPSDHVP
+1 MFFRKPSDHAP

-61 NRQNYLQGQMLD
+61 NRQNYLQSQMLD

-79 LAGEINAVTQA
+79 LAGKINAVTQA

-127 PVTGIFVVLNTHD
+127 PITGIFVVLNTHD
-140 LDTRK
+140 LDTRE

-199 ANGSNGFLY
+199 ANGSSGFLY

-379 GYVLRFLIIAVL
+379 GYVVRLLIIAVL

-496 PGVDADDLTAQ
+496 PGVDADDLTVQ

-557 LAEDAT
+557 LAEDVT

-583 LYNRRAFHRICAEF
+583 LYNRRAFRRICAEF

-619 INDTFGHDWGDEYIR
+619 INDTFGHDCGDEYIR
-634 RAGECFAKNA
+634 LTGECFAKNA
-644 PARTVCARISSDEF
+644 PARTVCARISGDEF

-672 ADIRALKA
+672 ADICALKA
-680 ALEHSVVQLPSGREL
+680 ALEQSVVQLPSGREL

-727 KLSRKGELLE
+727 KHSRKGELLE
-737 FDPEVYRTSLQE
+737 FDPEVYRTDLQE

-762 ELVTYRFQ
+762 ELVTYHFQ

-793 LRSPMDVLRLAREEN
+793 LHSPADVLRLAREEN
-808 CLHEVERITFFCA
+808 CLHEVERITFFRA
-821 SSAYQALENAGK
+821 SSAYQTLENAGK
-833 VVPSALLFI
+833 VVPSALLFV

-871 EITEEECLDPKAL
+871 EITEEEVLDPKAL

-979 FLAMPQVEPGGAS
+979 FLAMPQAEPGGAS

-998 IAEMHARAMRVKFR
+998 IAEMH
-1012 YLAAT
+1012 
-1017 SSKYRKKAHE
+1017 SQSDE
-1027 SIAFV
+1027 SQISIF
-1032 SLFLLSVLFRRAGA
+1032 G
-1046 SDDRA
+1046 
-1051 HRAVDV
+1051 
-1057 DGLGEVG
+1057 
-1064 VHARGEA
+1064 
-1071 FLNVLMVG
+1071 
-1079 VGCEGDDRDVLRRL
+1079 GDK
-1093 AVELSDG
+1093 
-1100 GSRLQAVHHRHLH
+1100 Q
-1113 VHQDRIELVWRGLLD
+1113 
-1128 PL
+1128 

>member
-1 MFFRKPSDHVP
+1 MFFRKPSDHAP

-61 NRQNYLQGQMLD
+61 NRQNYLQDQMLD

-79 LAGEINAVTQA
+79 LAGKINAVTQA

-140 LDTRK
+140 LDTRE

-153 YLRDLDPNS
+153 YLRDLDPDS

-199 ANGSNGFLY
+199 ANGSSGFLY

-379 GYVLRFLIIAVL
+379 GDVVRLLIIAVL

-426 SSIPML
+426 SSIPTL

-496 PGVDADDLTAQ
+496 PGVDAGDLTAQ

-557 LAEDAT
+557 LAEDVT

-583 LYNRRAFHRICAEF
+583 LYNRRAFRRICAEF

-619 INDTFGHDWGDEYIR
+619 INDTFGHDCGDEYIR
-634 RAGECFAKNA
+634 LTGECFAKNA
-644 PARTVCARISSDEF
+644 PARTVCARISGDEF

-727 KLSRKGELLE
+727 KHSRKGELLE

-762 ELVTYRFQ
+762 ELVTYHFQ

-793 LRSPMDVLRLAREEN
+793 LHSPADVLRLAREEN
-808 CLHEVERITFFCA
+808 CLHEVERITFFRA
-821 SSAYQALENAGK
+821 SSAYQTLENAGK
-833 VVPSALLFI
+833 VVPSALLFV

-871 EITEEECLDPKAL
+871 EITEEEGLDPKAL
-884 RIKQTIRGS
+884 RIKQTIPGS

-914 LSPNYIKIDLSIIRS
+914 LSPNYIKIDLSIIRD

-979 FLAMPQVEPGGAS
+979 FLAMPQVEPDGAS

-998 IAEMHARAMRVKFR
+998 IAEMH
-1012 YLAAT
+1012 
-1017 SSKYRKKAHE
+1017 SQSDE
-1027 SIAFV
+1027 SQISIF
-1032 SLFLLSVLFRRAGA
+1032 G
-1046 SDDRA
+1046 
-1051 HRAVDV
+1051 
-1057 DGLGEVG
+1057 
-1064 VHARGEA
+1064 
-1071 FLNVLMVG
+1071 
-1079 VGCEGDDRDVLRRL
+1079 GDK
-1093 AVELSDG
+1093 
-1100 GSRLQAVHHRHLH
+1100 Q
-1113 VHQDRIELVWRGLLD
+1113 
-1128 PL
+1128 

>member
-79 LAGEINAVTQA
+79 LAGKINAVTQA

-97 SLDTLDSGSDA
+97 SLDTLDSGSDT

-140 LDTRK
+140 LDTRE

-153 YLRDLDPNS
+153 YLRDLDPDS

-199 ANGSNGFLY
+199 ANGSSGFLY

-379 GYVLRFLIIAVL
+379 GDVVRLLIIAVL

-557 LAEDAT
+557 LAEDVT

-583 LYNRRAFHRICAEF
+583 LYNRRAFRRICAEF

-619 INDTFGHDWGDEYIR
+619 INDTFGHDCGDEYIR
-634 RAGECFAKNA
+634 LTGECFAKNA
-644 PARTVCARISSDEF
+644 PARTVCARISGDEF

-672 ADIRALKA
+672 ADICALKA
-680 ALEHSVVQLPSGREL
+680 ALEQSVVQLPSGREL

-727 KLSRKGELLE
+727 KHSRKGELLE
-737 FDPEVYRTSLQE
+737 FDPEVYRTDLQE

-762 ELVTYRFQ
+762 ELVTYHFQ

-793 LRSPMDVLRLAREEN
+793 LHSPADVLRLAREEN
-808 CLHEVERITFFCA
+808 CLHEVERITFFRA

-833 VVPSALLFI
+833 VVPSALLFV

-871 EITEEECLDPKAL
+871 EITEEEVLDPKAL

-914 LSPNYIKIDLSIIRS
+914 LSPNYIKIDLSIIRD

-998 IAEMHARAMRVKFR
+998 IAEMH
-1012 YLAAT
+1012 
-1017 SSKYRKKAHE
+1017 SQSDE
-1027 SIAFV
+1027 SQISMF
-1032 SLFLLSVLFRRAGA
+1032 G
-1046 SDDRA
+1046 
-1051 HRAVDV
+1051 
-1057 DGLGEVG
+1057 
-1064 VHARGEA
+1064 
-1071 FLNVLMVG
+1071 
-1079 VGCEGDDRDVLRRL
+1079 GDK
-1093 AVELSDG
+1093 
-1100 GSRLQAVHHRHLH
+1100 Q
-1113 VHQDRIELVWRGLLD
+1113 
-1128 PL
+1128 

>member
-79 LAGEINAVTQA
+79 LAGKINAVTQA

-153 YLRDLDPNS
+153 YLRDLAPNS
-162 SPSQRNS
+162 PPSQRNS

-199 ANGSNGFLY
+199 ANGSSGFLY

-233 YTLSGDDHSAIA
+233 YMLSGDDHSAIA

-379 GYVLRFLIIAVL
+379 GDVVRLLIIAVL

-426 SSIPML
+426 SSIPTL

-480 PDSIYVTDN
+480 PNSIYVTDN

-557 LAEDAT
+557 LAEDVT

-634 RAGECFAKNA
+634 RTGECFAKNA
-644 PARTVCARISSDEF
+644 PARTVCARISGDEF
-658 NALFYGYNDQDTLR
+658 SALFYGYNDQDTLR

-695 RVSVSGGVAW
+695 RVSVSGGIAW

-727 KLSRKGELLE
+727 KHSRKGELLE
-737 FDPEVYRTSLQE
+737 FDPEVYRTNLQE

-762 ELVTYRFQ
+762 ELISYHFQ

-793 LRSPMDVLRLAREEN
+793 LHSPADVLRLAREEN
-808 CLHEVERITFFCA
+808 CLHEVERITFFRA

-833 VVPSALLFI
+833 VVPSALLFV

-862 ASILPRIVI
+862 TSILPRIVI
-871 EITEEECLDPKAL
+871 EITEEEVLDPKAL
-884 RIKQTIRGS
+884 RIKQTIPGS

-914 LSPNYIKIDLSIIRS
+914 LSPNYIKIDLSIIRD

-998 IAEMHARAMRVKFR
+998 IAEMH
-1012 YLAAT
+1012 
-1017 SSKYRKKAHE
+1017 SQSDE
-1027 SIAFV
+1027 SQISIF
-1032 SLFLLSVLFRRAGA
+1032 G
-1046 SDDRA
+1046 
-1051 HRAVDV
+1051 
-1057 DGLGEVG
+1057 
-1064 VHARGEA
+1064 
-1071 FLNVLMVG
+1071 
-1079 VGCEGDDRDVLRRL
+1079 GDK
-1093 AVELSDG
+1093 
-1100 GSRLQAVHHRHLH
+1100 Q
-1113 VHQDRIELVWRGLLD
+1113 
-1128 PL
+1128 

>member
-1 MFFRKPSDHVP
+1 MIFRKPSDNAP
-12 HVTIFHTIL
+12 HVTIFNTIL

-46 SLEQNAVDILQIQTE
+46 SLEQNAVDILQMQTE
-61 NRQNYLQGQMLD
+61 NRQNYLQSQMLD

-79 LAGEINAVTQA
+79 LSSKINATAQA

-97 SLDTLDSGSDA
+97 SLDTLDSSNDA
-108 ASPLLLSIGDS
+108 ASPLLLEIGDS

-127 PVTGIFVVLNTHD
+127 PITGIFVVLNTHD
-140 LDTRK
+140 LDTRE
-145 KGEPLPCL
+145 KGEALPCL
-153 YLRDLDPNS
+153 YLRDLDPDS

-169 DLMLVRAPAQ
+169 DLLLVRAPVQ
-179 VVQSLYIA
+179 VVQSLHIA

-199 ANGSNGFLY
+199 AKGNSGFLY

-269 LQALLPGT
+269 LQTLLPGT
-277 ELQNDSSGT
+277 ELQNGSSGT
-286 YLLGVASNSAI
+286 YLLGITPNTVDGKNDLAVKVVSYSA
-297 GKDDLTVSVISASPA
+297 A
-312 ANAPQQSYDQTL
+312 ANASQSSYDQAL
-324 LLKPSKRG
+324 LLEPSERG
-332 GYQSDSPLGLCHAAV
+332 GYEMGSVLFRSHAAV
-347 APLTLYNRN
+347 VPLSLYNRN

-367 GSVPVSALYAFS
+367 GTVPESSLYAFS
-379 GYVLRFLIIAVL
+379 AYVVRLLIIAVL
-391 VVLTAG
+391 VVLIAG

-426 SSIPML
+426 SAIPVL
-432 SATGIIELDR
+432 STTGIIELDQ
-442 FSSAFT
+442 FSAALT
-448 QLGREVLDT
+448 QLGREVVDS

-469 VELGGYELRSA
+469 VELGGYELRSE
-480 PDSIYVTDN
+480 PDSFYVTDN

-496 PGVDADDLTAQ
+496 SGIDAGSLTAHD
-507 SFRELLQRFERSCPH
+507 FRDLLQRFERSCPH

-546 ETTHEDGTQVG
+546 ETTHEHGAQVG
-557 LAEDAT
+557 LAEDVTAT
-563 ANTLEKLRIE
+563 ALERLRIE
-573 HERDYDTLTD
+573 HERDYDTLTG
-583 LYNRRAFHRICAEF
+583 LYNRRAFQRICTELF
-597 FCSPEKLGHA
+597 HSPEKLGHA

-619 INDTFGHDWGDEYIR
+619 TNDTFGHDWGDEYIR
-634 RAGECFAKNA
+634 RTGECFARNA
-644 PARTVCARISSDEF
+644 PVRTVCARISGDEF
-658 NALFYGYNDQDTLR
+658 NVLFYGYDDRDMLR

-680 ALEHSVVQLPSGREL
+680 TLEQSVVQLPSGREL

-727 KLSRKGELLE
+727 KHSRKGELLE
-737 FDPEVYRTSLQE
+737 FDPEVYRADRQE
-749 RRCHEEFRRLINE
+749 SRCREEFHRLINE
-762 ELVTYRFQ
+762 ELISYHFQ
-770 PIIDAKDGSVFAYEA
+770 PIINAKDGSVFAYEA

-793 LRSPMDVLRLAREEN
+793 LHSPTDVLRLAREEN
-808 CLHEVERITFFCA
+808 CLHEVERITFFRSA
-821 SSAYQALENAGK
+821 EAYQALESAGM
-833 VVPSALLFI
+833 VAPGALLFV
-842 NSIASQYLT
+842 NSIASQYLN
-851 PDELSEYSARY
+851 PDELAEYSARY

-871 EITEEECLDPKAL
+871 EITEEEGLDPKAL
-884 RIKQTIRGS
+884 RIKQSIPGS

-914 LSPNYIKIDLSIIRS
+914 LSPNYIKIDLSIIRG

-979 FLAMPQVEPGGAS
+979 FLAVPQAEPGGAS
-992 EESLAV
+992 KESLAV
-998 IAEMHARAMRVKFR
+998 IAEMHGQ
-1012 YLAAT
+1012 
-1017 SSKYRKKAHE
+1017 SDE
-1027 SIAFV
+1027 SQI
-1032 SLFLLSVLFRRAGA
+1032 
-1046 SDDRA
+1046 SDK
-1051 HRAVDV
+1051 
-1057 DGLGEVG
+1057 
-1064 VHARGEA
+1064 
-1071 FLNVLMVG
+1071 
-1079 VGCEGDDRDVLRRL
+1079 
-1093 AVELSDG
+1093 
-1100 GSRLQAVHHRHLH
+1100 Q
-1113 VHQDRIELVWRGLLD
+1113 
-1128 PL
+1128 

>member
-79 LAGEINAVTQA
+79 LAGKINAVTQS

-127 PVTGIFVVLNTHD
+127 PITGIFVVLNTHD
-140 LDTRK
+140 LDTRE

-153 YLRDLDPNS
+153 YLRDLDPDS

-199 ANGSNGFLY
+199 ANGSSGFLY

-379 GYVLRFLIIAVL
+379 GDVVRLLIIAVL
-391 VVLTAG
+391 VVLTSG

-457 STKFLRIMDMAS
+457 STKFLRIMNMAS

-546 ETTHEDGTQVG
+546 ETTHEDGAQVG
-557 LAEDAT
+557 LAEDVT

-583 LYNRRAFHRICAEF
+583 LYNRRAFRRICAEF

-634 RAGECFAKNA
+634 LTGECFAKNA
-644 PARTVCARISSDEF
+644 PARTVCARISGDEF

-680 ALEHSVVQLPSGREL
+680 ALEQSVVQLPSGREL

-727 KLSRKGELLE
+727 KHSRKGELLE

-762 ELVTYRFQ
+762 ELVTYHFQ

-793 LRSPMDVLRLAREEN
+793 LHSPADVLRLAREEN
-808 CLHEVERITFFCA
+808 CLHEVERITFFRA

-833 VVPSALLFI
+833 VVPSALLFV

-851 PDELSEYSARY
+851 PDELLEYSARY

-871 EITEEECLDPKAL
+871 EITEEEVLDPKAL

-914 LSPNYIKIDLSIIRS
+914 LSPNYIKIDLSIIRD

-998 IAEMHARAMRVKFR
+998 IAEMH
-1012 YLAAT
+1012 
-1017 SSKYRKKAHE
+1017 SQSDE
-1027 SIAFV
+1027 SQISIF
-1032 SLFLLSVLFRRAGA
+1032 G
-1046 SDDRA
+1046 
-1051 HRAVDV
+1051 
-1057 DGLGEVG
+1057 
-1064 VHARGEA
+1064 
-1071 FLNVLMVG
+1071 
-1079 VGCEGDDRDVLRRL
+1079 GDK
-1093 AVELSDG
+1093 
-1100 GSRLQAVHHRHLH
+1100 Q
-1113 VHQDRIELVWRGLLD
+1113 
-1128 PL
+1128 

>member
-61 NRQNYLQGQMLD
+61 NRQNYLQSQMLD

-79 LAGEINAVTQA
+79 LAGKINAVTQA

-97 SLDTLDSGSDA
+97 SLDTLDSGSDT

-127 PVTGIFVVLNTHD
+127 PITGIFVVLNTHD
-140 LDTRK
+140 LDTRE

-153 YLRDLDPNS
+153 YLRDLDPDS

-199 ANGSNGFLY
+199 ANGSSGFLY

-379 GYVLRFLIIAVL
+379 GDVVRLLIIAVL

-557 LAEDAT
+557 LAEDVT

-583 LYNRRAFHRICAEF
+583 LYNRRAFRRICAEF

-634 RAGECFAKNA
+634 RTGECFAKNA
-644 PARTVCARISSDEF
+644 PARTVCARISGDEF
-658 NALFYGYNDQDTLR
+658 SALFYGYNDQDTLR

-695 RVSVSGGVAW
+695 RVSVSGGIAW

-727 KLSRKGELLE
+727 KHSRKGELLE
-737 FDPEVYRTSLQE
+737 FDPEVYRTDLQE

-762 ELVTYRFQ
+762 ELISYHFQ

-785 LMRVDLPT
+785 LMRVNLPT
-793 LRSPMDVLRLAREEN
+793 LHSPADVLRLAREEN

-833 VVPSALLFI
+833 VVPSALLFV

-871 EITEEECLDPKAL
+871 EITEEEGLDPKAL
-884 RIKQTIRGS
+884 RIKQTIPGS

-914 LSPNYIKIDLSIIRS
+914 LSPNYIKIDLSIIRD

-979 FLAMPQVEPGGAS
+979 FLAMPQAEPDGAS

-998 IAEMHARAMRVKFR
+998 IAEMH
-1012 YLAAT
+1012 
-1017 SSKYRKKAHE
+1017 SQSDE
-1027 SIAFV
+1027 SQISIF
-1032 SLFLLSVLFRRAGA
+1032 G
-1046 SDDRA
+1046 
-1051 HRAVDV
+1051 
-1057 DGLGEVG
+1057 
-1064 VHARGEA
+1064 
-1071 FLNVLMVG
+1071 
-1079 VGCEGDDRDVLRRL
+1079 GDK
-1093 AVELSDG
+1093 
-1100 GSRLQAVHHRHLH
+1100 Q
-1113 VHQDRIELVWRGLLD
+1113 
-1128 PL
+1128 

>member
-140 LDTRK
+140 LDTRE

-199 ANGSNGFLY
+199 SNGSSGFLY

-312 ANAPQQSYDQTL
+312 ANAPQRSYDQTL

-573 HERDYDTLTD
+573 HECDYDTLTD

-634 RAGECFAKNA
+634 RTGECFAKNA

-998 IAEMHARAMRVKFR
+998 IAEMH
-1012 YLAAT
+1012 
-1017 SSKYRKKAHE
+1017 SQSDE
-1027 SIAFV
+1027 SQISIF
-1032 SLFLLSVLFRRAGA
+1032 G
-1046 SDDRA
+1046 
-1051 HRAVDV
+1051 
-1057 DGLGEVG
+1057 
-1064 VHARGEA
+1064 
-1071 FLNVLMVG
+1071 
-1079 VGCEGDDRDVLRRL
+1079 GDK
-1093 AVELSDG
+1093 
-1100 GSRLQAVHHRHLH
+1100 Q
-1113 VHQDRIELVWRGLLD
+1113 
-1128 PL
+1128 

>member
-79 LAGEINAVTQA
+79 LAGKINAVTQA

-97 SLDTLDSGSDA
+97 SLDTLDSGSDT

-127 PVTGIFVVLNTHD
+127 PITGIFVVLNTHD
-140 LDTRK
+140 LDTRE

-153 YLRDLDPNS
+153 YLRDLDPDS

-199 ANGSNGFLY
+199 ANGSSGFLY

-277 ELQNDSSGT
+277 ELQSGSSGT
-286 YLLGVASNSAI
+286 YLLGVASNFAI

-379 GYVLRFLIIAVL
+379 GYVVRFLIIAVL

-546 ETTHEDGTQVG
+546 ETTHEDGAQVG
-557 LAEDAT
+557 LAEDVT

-583 LYNRRAFHRICAEF
+583 LYNRRAFRRICAEF

-634 RAGECFAKNA
+634 LTGECFAKNA
-644 PARTVCARISSDEF
+644 PARTVCARISGDEF

-672 ADIRALKA
+672 ADICALKA
-680 ALEHSVVQLPSGREL
+680 ALEQSVVQLPSGREL

-727 KLSRKGELLE
+727 KHSRKGELLE
-737 FDPEVYRTSLQE
+737 FDPEVYRTNLQE

-762 ELVTYRFQ
+762 ELISYHFQ

-785 LMRVDLPT
+785 LMRVNLPT
-793 LRSPMDVLRLAREEN
+793 LHSPADVLRLAREEN

-833 VVPSALLFI
+833 VVPSALLFV

-871 EITEEECLDPKAL
+871 EITEEEGLDPKAL
-884 RIKQTIRGS
+884 RIKQTIPGS

-914 LSPNYIKIDLSIIRS
+914 LSPNYIKIDLSIIRD

-979 FLAMPQVEPGGAS
+979 FLAMPQAEPGGAS

-998 IAEMHARAMRVKFR
+998 IAEMH
-1012 YLAAT
+1012 
-1017 SSKYRKKAHE
+1017 SQSDE
-1027 SIAFV
+1027 SQISMF
-1032 SLFLLSVLFRRAGA
+1032 G
-1046 SDDRA
+1046 
-1051 HRAVDV
+1051 
-1057 DGLGEVG
+1057 
-1064 VHARGEA
+1064 
-1071 FLNVLMVG
+1071 
-1079 VGCEGDDRDVLRRL
+1079 GDK
-1093 AVELSDG
+1093 
-1100 GSRLQAVHHRHLH
+1100 Q
-1113 VHQDRIELVWRGLLD
+1113 
-1128 PL
+1128 

>member
-79 LAGEINAVTQA
+79 LAGKINAVTQA

-199 ANGSNGFLY
+199 ANGSSGFLY

-332 GYQSDSPLGLCHAAV
+332 GYQSDSPLGLCHAVV

-634 RAGECFAKNA
+634 RTGECFAKNA
-644 PARTVCARISSDEF
+644 PAHTVCARISSDEF

-695 RVSVSGGVAW
+695 RVSVSGGIAW

-727 KLSRKGELLE
+727 KRSRKGELLE

-749 RRCHEEFRRLINE
+749 RCCHEEFRRLINE

-793 LRSPMDVLRLAREEN
+793 LHSPADVLRLAREEN
-808 CLHEVERITFFCA
+808 CLHEVERITFFRA

-833 VVPSALLFI
+833 VVPSALLFV

-871 EITEEECLDPKAL
+871 EITEEEVLDPKAL

-914 LSPNYIKIDLSIIRS
+914 LSPNYIKIDLSIIRD

-998 IAEMHARAMRVKFR
+998 IAEMH
-1012 YLAAT
+1012 
-1017 SSKYRKKAHE
+1017 SQSDE
-1027 SIAFV
+1027 SQISIF
-1032 SLFLLSVLFRRAGA
+1032 G
-1046 SDDRA
+1046 
-1051 HRAVDV
+1051 
-1057 DGLGEVG
+1057 
-1064 VHARGEA
+1064 
-1071 FLNVLMVG
+1071 
-1079 VGCEGDDRDVLRRL
+1079 GDK
-1093 AVELSDG
+1093 
-1100 GSRLQAVHHRHLH
+1100 Q
-1113 VHQDRIELVWRGLLD
+1113 
-1128 PL
+1128 

>member
-79 LAGEINAVTQA
+79 LAGKINAVTQA

-127 PVTGIFVVLNTHD
+127 PITGIFVVLNTHD
-140 LDTRK
+140 LDTRE

-199 ANGSNGFLY
+199 ANGSSGFLY

-379 GYVLRFLIIAVL
+379 GDVVRLLIIAVL

-496 PGVDADDLTAQ
+496 PGVDADDLTVQ

-557 LAEDAT
+557 LAEDVT

-583 LYNRRAFHRICAEF
+583 LYNRRAFRRICAEF

-634 RAGECFAKNA
+634 LTGECFAKNA
-644 PARTVCARISSDEF
+644 PARTVCARISGDEF

-672 ADIRALKA
+672 ADICALKA
-680 ALEHSVVQLPSGREL
+680 ALEQSVVQLPSGREL

-727 KLSRKGELLE
+727 KHSRKGELLE
-737 FDPEVYRTSLQE
+737 FDPEVYRTDLQE

-762 ELVTYRFQ
+762 ELVTYHFQ

-793 LRSPMDVLRLAREEN
+793 LHSPADVLRLAREEN
-808 CLHEVERITFFCA
+808 CLHEVERITFFRA
-821 SSAYQALENAGK
+821 SSAYQTLENAGK
-833 VVPSALLFI
+833 VVPSALLFV

-871 EITEEECLDPKAL
+871 EITEEEVLDPKAL

-914 LSPNYIKIDLSIIRS
+914 LSPNYIKIDLSIIRD

-969 SLGVDLLQGF
+969 SLGIDLLQGF

-998 IAEMHARAMRVKFR
+998 IAEMH
-1012 YLAAT
+1012 
-1017 SSKYRKKAHE
+1017 SQSDE
-1027 SIAFV
+1027 SQISMF
-1032 SLFLLSVLFRRAGA
+1032 G
-1046 SDDRA
+1046 
-1051 HRAVDV
+1051 
-1057 DGLGEVG
+1057 
-1064 VHARGEA
+1064 
-1071 FLNVLMVG
+1071 
-1079 VGCEGDDRDVLRRL
+1079 GDK
-1093 AVELSDG
+1093 
-1100 GSRLQAVHHRHLH
+1100 Q
-1113 VHQDRIELVWRGLLD
+1113 
-1128 PL
+1128 

>member
-140 LDTRK
+140 LDTRE

-199 ANGSNGFLY
+199 ANGSSGFLY

-312 ANAPQQSYDQTL
+312 ANAPQRSYDQTL

-573 HERDYDTLTD
+573 RERDYDTLTD

-634 RAGECFAKNA
+634 RTGECFAKNA

-727 KLSRKGELLE
+727 KRSRKGELLE

-833 VVPSALLFI
+833 VVPSALLFV

-998 IAEMHARAMRVKFR
+998 IAEMH
-1012 YLAAT
+1012 
-1017 SSKYRKKAHE
+1017 SQSDE
-1027 SIAFV
+1027 SQISIF
-1032 SLFLLSVLFRRAGA
+1032 G
-1046 SDDRA
+1046 
-1051 HRAVDV
+1051 
-1057 DGLGEVG
+1057 
-1064 VHARGEA
+1064 
-1071 FLNVLMVG
+1071 
-1079 VGCEGDDRDVLRRL
+1079 GDK
-1093 AVELSDG
+1093 
-1100 GSRLQAVHHRHLH
+1100 Q
-1113 VHQDRIELVWRGLLD
+1113 
-1128 PL
+1128 

>member
-79 LAGEINAVTQA
+79 LAGKINAVTQA

-108 ASPLLLSIGDS
+108 ASPLLLSIGDR

-187 TDTSWTPSINYG
+187 TDTSWTPSINYE
-199 ANGSNGFLY
+199 ANGSSGFLY

-297 GKDDLTVSVISASPA
+297 GKDDLTVSIISASPA

-332 GYQSDSPLGLCHAAV
+332 GYQSDSPLGPCHAAV

-379 GYVLRFLIIAVL
+379 GYMLRFLIIAVL

-573 HERDYDTLTD
+573 HECDYDTLTD

-634 RAGECFAKNA
+634 RTGECFAKNA
-644 PARTVCARISSDEF
+644 PAHTVCARISSDEF

-695 RVSVSGGVAW
+695 LVSVSGGIAW

-737 FDPEVYRTSLQE
+737 FDSEVYRTSLQE

-793 LRSPMDVLRLAREEN
+793 LHSPADVLRLAREEN
-808 CLHEVERITFFCA
+808 CLHEVERITFFRA

-833 VVPSALLFI
+833 VVPSALLFV

-871 EITEEECLDPKAL
+871 EITEEEVLDLKAL

-914 LSPNYIKIDLSIIRS
+914 LSPNYIKIDLSIIRD

-950 GMKVVAEGLETA
+950 GMRVVAEGLETA

-998 IAEMHARAMRVKFR
+998 IAEMH
-1012 YLAAT
+1012 
-1017 SSKYRKKAHE
+1017 SQSDE
-1027 SIAFV
+1027 SQISMF
-1032 SLFLLSVLFRRAGA
+1032 G
-1046 SDDRA
+1046 
-1051 HRAVDV
+1051 
-1057 DGLGEVG
+1057 
-1064 VHARGEA
+1064 
-1071 FLNVLMVG
+1071 
-1079 VGCEGDDRDVLRRL
+1079 GDK
-1093 AVELSDG
+1093 
-1100 GSRLQAVHHRHLH
+1100 Q
-1113 VHQDRIELVWRGLLD
+1113 
-1128 PL
+1128 

>member
-79 LAGEINAVTQA
+79 LAGKINAVTQA

-108 ASPLLLSIGDS
+108 ASSLLLSIGDS

-140 LDTRK
+140 LDTRE
-145 KGEPLPCL
+145 KGEPPPCL

-199 ANGSNGFLY
+199 ANGSSGFLY

-297 GKDDLTVSVISASPA
+297 GKDDLTVSVVSASPA

-379 GYVLRFLIIAVL
+379 GYVVRLLIIAVL

-496 PGVDADDLTAQ
+496 PGVDADDLTVQ

-557 LAEDAT
+557 LAEDVT

-583 LYNRRAFHRICAEF
+583 LYNRRAFRRICAEF

-634 RAGECFAKNA
+634 LTGECFAKNA
-644 PARTVCARISSDEF
+644 PARTVCARISGDEF

-672 ADIRALKA
+672 ADICALKA
-680 ALEHSVVQLPSGREL
+680 ALEQSVVQLPSGREL

-727 KLSRKGELLE
+727 KHSRKGELLE
-737 FDPEVYRTSLQE
+737 FDPEVYRTDLQE

-762 ELVTYRFQ
+762 ELVTYHFQ

-793 LRSPMDVLRLAREEN
+793 LHSPADVLRLAREEN
-808 CLHEVERITFFCA
+808 CLHEVERITFFRA
-821 SSAYQALENAGK
+821 SSAYQTLENAGK
-833 VVPSALLFI
+833 VVPSALLFV

-871 EITEEECLDPKAL
+871 EITEEEVLDPKAL

-914 LSPNYIKIDLSIIRS
+914 LSPNYIKIDLSIIRD

-998 IAEMHARAMRVKFR
+998 IAEM
-1012 YLAAT
+1012 Y
-1017 SSKYRKKAHE
+1017 SQSDE
-1027 SIAFV
+1027 SQISIF
-1032 SLFLLSVLFRRAGA
+1032 G
-1046 SDDRA
+1046 
-1051 HRAVDV
+1051 
-1057 DGLGEVG
+1057 
-1064 VHARGEA
+1064 
-1071 FLNVLMVG
+1071 
-1079 VGCEGDDRDVLRRL
+1079 GDK
-1093 AVELSDG
+1093 
-1100 GSRLQAVHHRHLH
+1100 Q
-1113 VHQDRIELVWRGLLD
+1113 
-1128 PL
+1128 

>member
-1 MFFRKPSDHVP
+1 MFFRKPSDHAP

-61 NRQNYLQGQMLD
+61 NRQNYLQSQMLD

-79 LAGEINAVTQA
+79 LAGKINAVTQA

-127 PVTGIFVVLNTHD
+127 PITGIFVVLNTHD
-140 LDTRK
+140 LDTRE

-153 YLRDLDPNS
+153 YLRDLDPDS
-162 SPSQRNS
+162 APSQRNS

-199 ANGSNGFLY
+199 ANGSSGFLY

-379 GYVLRFLIIAVL
+379 GDVVRLLIIAVL

-426 SSIPML
+426 SSIPTL

-496 PGVDADDLTAQ
+496 PGVDADDLTVQ

-557 LAEDAT
+557 LAEDVT

-583 LYNRRAFHRICAEF
+583 LYNRRAFRRICAEF

-634 RAGECFAKNA
+634 LTGECFAKNA
-644 PARTVCARISSDEF
+644 PARTVCARISGDEF

-672 ADIRALKA
+672 ADICALKA
-680 ALEHSVVQLPSGREL
+680 ALEQSVVQLPSGREL

-727 KLSRKGELLE
+727 KHSRKGELLE
-737 FDPEVYRTSLQE
+737 FDPEVYRTDLQE

-762 ELVTYRFQ
+762 ELVTYHFQ

-793 LRSPMDVLRLAREEN
+793 LHSPADVLRLAREEN
-808 CLHEVERITFFCA
+808 CLHEVERITFFRA
-821 SSAYQALENAGK
+821 SSAYQTLENAGK
-833 VVPSALLFI
+833 VVPSALLFV

-871 EITEEECLDPKAL
+871 EITEEEVLDPKAL

-979 FLAMPQVEPGGAS
+979 FLAMPQAEPGGAS

-998 IAEMHARAMRVKFR
+998 IAEMH
-1012 YLAAT
+1012 
-1017 SSKYRKKAHE
+1017 SQSDE
-1027 SIAFV
+1027 SQISIF
-1032 SLFLLSVLFRRAGA
+1032 G
-1046 SDDRA
+1046 
-1051 HRAVDV
+1051 
-1057 DGLGEVG
+1057 
-1064 VHARGEA
+1064 
-1071 FLNVLMVG
+1071 
-1079 VGCEGDDRDVLRRL
+1079 GDK
-1093 AVELSDG
+1093 
-1100 GSRLQAVHHRHLH
+1100 Q
-1113 VHQDRIELVWRGLLD
+1113 
-1128 PL
+1128 

>member
-79 LAGEINAVTQA
+79 LAGKINAVTQA

-108 ASPLLLSIGDS
+108 ASSLLLSIGDS

-140 LDTRK
+140 LDTRE

-187 TDTSWTPSINYG
+187 TDTSWMPSINYG
-199 ANGSNGFLY
+199 ANGSSGFLY

-297 GKDDLTVSVISASPA
+297 GKDDLTVSVVSASPA

-379 GYVLRFLIIAVL
+379 GYVVRLLIIAVL

-496 PGVDADDLTAQ
+496 PGVDADDLTVQ

-557 LAEDAT
+557 LAEDVT

-583 LYNRRAFHRICAEF
+583 LYNRRAFRRICAEF

-634 RAGECFAKNA
+634 LTGECFAKNA
-644 PARTVCARISSDEF
+644 PARTVCARISGDEF

-672 ADIRALKA
+672 ADICALKA
-680 ALEHSVVQLPSGREL
+680 ALEQSVVQLPSGREL

-727 KLSRKGELLE
+727 KHSRKGELLE
-737 FDPEVYRTSLQE
+737 FDPEVYRTDLQE

-793 LRSPMDVLRLAREEN
+793 LHSPADVLRLAREEN
-808 CLHEVERITFFCA
+808 CLHEVERITFFRA
-821 SSAYQALENAGK
+821 SSAYQTLENAGK
-833 VVPSALLFI
+833 VVPSALLFV

-862 ASILPRIVI
+862 ASILPRIDI
-871 EITEEECLDPKAL
+871 EITEEEVLDPKAL

-914 LSPNYIKIDLSIIRS
+914 LSPNYIKIDLSIIRD

-998 IAEMHARAMRVKFR
+998 IAEM
-1012 YLAAT
+1012 Y
-1017 SSKYRKKAHE
+1017 SQSDE
-1027 SIAFV
+1027 SQISIF
-1032 SLFLLSVLFRRAGA
+1032 G
-1046 SDDRA
+1046 
-1051 HRAVDV
+1051 
-1057 DGLGEVG
+1057 
-1064 VHARGEA
+1064 
-1071 FLNVLMVG
+1071 
-1079 VGCEGDDRDVLRRL
+1079 GDK
-1093 AVELSDG
+1093 
-1100 GSRLQAVHHRHLH
+1100 Q
-1113 VHQDRIELVWRGLLD
+1113 
-1128 PL
+1128 